1 MRILDRIRQCSGEWW
16 AARRGRVTASA
27 MDRVLTARK
36 AEPSKQQE
44 AYILSLIEDVKF
56 QGPNYFSESLINK
69 PPNTAIQD
77 GIKREPEAR
86 RYLEF
91 KLDCEIKQVGLIVHE
106 NNVVSGS
113 PDGLLTLPTGELVGA
128 EIKCPQEA
136 TQKGYLLDPGSL
148 LLQYKQ
154 QVHGSLLVSGLS
166 KWFLLSYCPPLD
178 PVLLEITPDAYTQRL
193 SDELV
198 TFVKRYDA
206 TMRTMMGYG
215 LPEMLARLHPND
227 VYESAA

>member
-1 MRILDRIRQCSGEWW
+1 MRILDGIRQCSPSWW

-44 AYILSLIEDVKF
+44 AYILALIEDVKF

-91 KLDCEIKQVGLIVHE
+91 KLDCPIHQVGLIVHD
-106 NNVVSGS
+106 NNVISGS
-113 PDGLLTLPTGELVGA
+113 PDGLLTLPTGELVGC
-128 EIKCPQEA
+128 EIKSPQEA

-154 QVHGSLLVSGLS
+154 QVHGSLIVSGLS
-166 KWFLLSYCPPLD
+166 RWYLLSYCPPLD
-178 PVLLEITPDAYTQRL
+178 PVLLVVEPDKYTERL
-193 SDELV
+193 TDELV
-198 TFVKRYDA
+198 TFVGRYNE
-206 TMRTMMGYG
+206 TMRTHLGYQ
-215 LPEMLARLHPND
+215 LADMLARLHRDDLYAD
-227 VYESAA
+227 VA